1 MIEPD
6 TGAPQEMGDDSLEVT
21 EEMMDQANDKRSEAM
36 AAVSDG
42 TFRHLIHLI
51 HHKCYLITQLCSG
64 ITSKKLF
71 LFNRWEICHMAH
83 SLVF

>member
-1 MIEPD
+1 MCVLLLTELDDEGVIEPD

-42 TFRHLIHLI
+42 TFRLLIHLI
-51 HHKCYLITQLCSG
+51 HHKCYLITLYAV
-64 ITSKKLF
+64 
-71 LFNRWEICHMAH
+71 E
-83 SLVF
+83 